1 MIKKTLLA
9 VSALLI
15 FTSSSQSKEIEIEGE
30 MICTVK
36 SNYVV
41 EINEGKTKTYSGV
54 EGSFSKGDDLIF
66 KFFTDEFGIAYIKLL
81 YKDKVLG
88 SNSIYSKA
96 QYFGEKVELTDN
108 GFRYGTVG
116 TRRYINSFSGNYIAF
131 NLYPLSG
138 GREFRIER
146 YYKGDWSGIISG
158 RFFPAKGGLGEK
170 VATLDCRQSS
180 DRVDD
185 FVEYVRGLVENE

>member
-1 MIKKTLLA
+1 MKKTLLA
-9 VSALLI
+9 LSALLI
-15 FTSSSQSKEIEIEGE
+15 FTSSSQSKEMDIEGE
-30 MICTVK
+30 MICKVK

-88 SNSIYSKA
+88 SNSIYLKNV
-96 QYFGEKVELTDN
+96 YPGDKLELTDN
-108 GFRYGTVG
+108 GFRYGARG
-116 TRRYINSFSGNYIAF
+116 TRRYIHNFSGDYIGF
-131 NLYPLSG
+131 NLHPLSG
-138 GREFRIER
+138 GRELRLTR
-146 YYKGDWSGIISG
+146 YYKSDWNGVISG
-158 RFFPAKGGLGEK
+158 RIFPKDGLGEK
-170 VATLDCRQSS
+170 VTTLDCRQSS

-185 FVEYVRGLVENE
+185 FVKHVRGLAEND